1 MVWICSEI
9 ASEGVQDPWL
19 WQRQTFILCSWAK
32 NTEDRDFIIGQQ
44 TRDLY
49 SHDGRSDSVSSEG
62 LLYIYATF
70 YKLLLCCQWSRINTN
85 NFHAVIFFPFLMGPL
100 KGSSLC
106 LERRGSNVSKQQYNT
121 QSVTVTPVSGR
132 VWQSQS
138 RIFLSAILP
147 WNQNKTLRKNVVFIK
162 WSLLFGG
169 TLRFVHCDIIFIAVP
184 TSSSQCKKSNF
195 LYCNGNKLYI

>member
-1 MVWICSEI
+1 M
-9 ASEGVQDPWL
+9 AGVIQSH
-19 WQRQTFILCSWAK
+19 QRGF
-32 NTEDRDFIIGQQ
+32 
-44 TRDLY
+44 
-49 SHDGRSDSVSSEG
+49 
-62 LLYIYATF
+62 YIYAIF

-132 VWQSQS
+132 VSLSQS
-138 RIFLSAILP
+138 RIFLSPILP

-184 TSSSQCKKSNF
+184 TSSSQCKKKNLIDLMGTNYFKKSSKI
-195 LYCNGNKLYI
+195 LIH